1 MAFSMHRAFN
11 HKMQSA
17 ILVTVY
23 AAGSYDDDNVWT
35 PGASSSYTV
44 YGVITAGN
52 KFSQFEEGIA
62 LHAEDGGARYSNY
75 RNLYIK
81 DNFIIPMDCRLTFRG
96 YVYRVLQESDE
107 EVFGFNSFILEREEP
122 V

>member
-11 HKMQSA
+11 ARMESPIVVRSVADGH
-17 ILVTVY
+17 
-23 AAGSYDDDNVWT
+23 YDDDNVWV
-35 PGASSSYTV
+35 PGAETQTTV

-62 LHAEDGGARYSNY
+62 LHSEDGGSRYSNY

-81 DNFIIPMDCRLTFRG
+81 DIFIINLDDRIDFRG
-96 YVYRVLQESDE
+96 CCYRVLQESDE
-107 EVFGFNSFILEREEP
+107 EVFGFNSFILEKEEL
-122 V
+122 